1 MILRVDFPDGP
12 CLADAG
18 FGGHL
23 MTTPLRLERDTVQE
37 TPCGTF
43 RIIGDDRLLL
53 QTLFPSGWA
62 DIYRFTLDPVPPI
75 DYVVGNWYTSAHPKS
90 MFTNNLL
97 VQIVTDAGRT
107 TLSNS
112 KFTERTFA
120 GESEERT
127 LESAA
132 ELERVLGDA
141 FGIELPVP
149 AREIWDR
156 LPAG

>member
-1 MILRVDFPDGP
+1 M
-12 CLADAG
+12 
-18 FGGHL
+18 
-23 MTTPLRLERDTVQE
+23 
-37 TPCGTF
+37 
-43 RIIGDDRLLL
+43 
-53 QTLFPSGWA
+53 
-62 DIYRFTLDPVPPI
+62 PPI

-112 KFTERTFA
+112 KFTERTFD

-149 AREIWDR
+149 AREIWRSAAGGVTRSPRSHGGHGAVGDR
-156 LPAG
+156 LSLRGGPTGPTKQPRRDRTEPCRSVATTPVSNHGIASSDRRGRSSSQ